1 LILYSLPHSLY
12 FKMIPNKLVYFSL
25 GSSFRTA
32 LGNDNI
38 DPSSIVF
45 VGDEKFIY
53 AQGNYYYGSSG
64 DITSVAI
71 NSLEDI
77 L

>member
-1 LILYSLPHSLY
+1 
-12 FKMIPNKLVYFSL
+12 MIPNKLVYFSL

-64 DITSVAI
+64 DITSETI